1 MSTETQVQVQV
12 QAQGTVQRYVF
23 WSMGAGLI
31 PVPVAD
37 MVALLAI
44 QVKMVSD
51 LSGQYGLLFSKSAG
65 KSFIA
70 SLVGGTLPVAVAPTI
85 ASGVKAIPLVGT
97 ALGAVTMPV
106 LAGAST
112 YAVGKVFIQHFESG
126 GTFLD
131 FDPDEVRS
139 YYAEQFEEGK
149 ARAKK

>member
-1 MSTETQVQVQV
+1 MSIETQVK
-12 QAQGTVQRYVF
+12 AQGTVQRYVF

-44 QVKMVSD
+44 QLKMVSD
-51 LSGQYGLLFSKSAG
+51 LAGQYGQLFSKGAG
-65 KSFIA
+65 KAFIA
-70 SLVGGTLPVAVAPTI
+70 SLVGGTLPVTVAPTI
-85 ASGVKAIPLVGT
+85 ASGVKAVPLLGT

-131 FDPDEVRS
+131 FDPEEVRS
-139 YYAEQFEEGK
+139 YYAEQFEAGK
-149 ARAKK
+149 AATKK